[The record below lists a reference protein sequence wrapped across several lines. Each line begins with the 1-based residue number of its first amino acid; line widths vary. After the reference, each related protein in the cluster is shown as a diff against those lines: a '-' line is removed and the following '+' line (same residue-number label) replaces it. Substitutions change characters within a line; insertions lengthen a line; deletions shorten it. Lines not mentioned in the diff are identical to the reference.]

1 MSVFLF
7 CRNNFTALAMISHG
21 GGPETRHVMRFIS
34 FDNILHVRCVIS
46 VSCLC
51 HITDITDITVYFFH
65 VVNQLG
71 HQLGQSFCI
80 ASCSAP
86 SCRGQHDA
94 KSDGHLR
101 LNTTNTTPGNA
112 LKLQSS
118 PVISNPS
125 SKPAHSLNLTRV
137 SRSNDSFKF
146 SWVRWSDSEGMLMG
160 MWAQCWKLEIEWMV
174 NERLKWWN
182 VVKRPCQTVCQ
193 SVCQLCDALCVA
205 FVVNPAVRLLIGAW
219 DAWPG
224 GCSRWHGIWQR
235 QRCKTDLSGNKK
247 TCWINMLICIYI
259 YIYIYIHDRRKFS
272 SQTSD
277 NMDRWKAEQGRGRE
291 KRKIRRKKSR
301 RERVRRKQMQMREKV
316 GKSRNTVFFQWFVAP
331 EGRRV
336 GSLKRR
342 VRSQLARWE
351 MKNCT
356 PLWREAR
363 LQVKCTKHTSFGPL
377 LLVEMSKK
385 CTPLWREAYF

>member
-1 MSVFLF
+1 MLSGKLNKDSAKIGRFLSCMILYVLVWSCNLWSYQNGNTPTLPLPALPDPKDPLDTCAQEVSEPDLSMLSGHLFHQTLFFTSRGSFSLSWNAEMRCNEMQWARVNTLQYTSIILNLCFVMSVFLF
-7 CRNNFTALAMISHG
+7 CRNIFTALAMISHG

-137 SRSNDSFKF
+137 SRSNDRFKF
-146 SWVRWSDSEGMLMG
+146 SWVRW
-160 MWAQCWKLEIEWMV
+160 
-174 NERLKWWN
+174 
-182 VVKRPCQTVCQ
+182 
-193 SVCQLCDALCVA
+193 
-205 FVVNPAVRLLIGAW
+205 
-219 DAWPG
+219 
-224 GCSRWHGIWQR
+224 
-235 QRCKTDLSGNKK
+235 
-247 TCWINMLICIYI
+247 
-259 YIYIYIHDRRKFS
+259 
-272 SQTSD
+272 
-277 NMDRWKAEQGRGRE
+277 
-291 KRKIRRKKSR
+291 
-301 RERVRRKQMQMREKV
+301 
-316 GKSRNTVFFQWFVAP
+316 
-331 EGRRV
+331 
-336 GSLKRR
+336 
-342 VRSQLARWE
+342 
-351 MKNCT
+351 
-356 PLWREAR
+356 
-363 LQVKCTKHTSFGPL
+363 
-377 LLVEMSKK
+377 
-385 CTPLWREAYF
+385 